1 MDSRLSSGHQFHSS
15 QDSLAGARSG
25 STSLMNPSSI
35 KSYSCLSS
43 RRSSRDEAPASST
56 SSLSVKTAA
65 SEPPSM
71 ESNMLSMKR
80 SSLSSLSTNRTIG
93 SNANT
98 NSSSRVDSTSSLTSA
113 AKEVDGASE
122 SRKPSNERTLKEEKN
137 EPSKNGP
144 KIVSRTNSITSE
156 KSSRPHKS
164 YSTAMEKDTGT
175 TRNEVTSKATTPT
188 SSQISDE
195 NKKWSTLEKKWSS
208 SMDKSGNKMAIQ
220 SGDTKSKIAQFAMS
234 SDKNNPMDV
243 NRPIERPRDLSFSSA
258 FNGPSGMKMSPGSGT
273 VTPSI
278 KNIKEMAEKWE
289 ERSNSVDSNSLITP
303 TNSSTATTPIPAL
316 SFSRR
321 STQDKLLTPMTN
333 TTFTPETASISS
345 KVIAYSL
352 LYKPVIKSFSNI
364 HSR

>member
-1 MDSRLSSGHQFHSS
+1 M
-15 QDSLAGARSG
+15 A
-25 STSLMNPSSI
+25 I
-35 KSYSCLSS
+35 KS
-43 RRSSRDEAPASST
+43 
-56 SSLSVKTAA
+56 
-65 SEPPSM
+65 
-71 ESNMLSMKR
+71 
-80 SSLSSLSTNRTIG
+80 
-93 SNANT
+93 
-98 NSSSRVDSTSSLTSA
+98 
-113 AKEVDGASE
+113 
-122 SRKPSNERTLKEEKN
+122 
-137 EPSKNGP
+137 
-144 KIVSRTNSITSE
+144 
-156 KSSRPHKS
+156 
-164 YSTAMEKDTGT
+164 
-175 TRNEVTSKATTPT
+175 
-188 SSQISDE
+188 
-195 NKKWSTLEKKWSS
+195 
-208 SMDKSGNKMAIQ
+208 
-220 SGDTKSKIAQFAMS
+220 GDNKSKIAQFAMS